1 MATGVGMRYDGAK
14 QRGGR
19 VSNNESFID
28 EVTDEVRRDTLYAT
42 FRRYG
47 WIAVL
52 AVLVLV
58 GAAGWSEYSKARNAA
73 AAAARGDAI
82 YDALQIDD
90 ANGRRDALVALA
102 GQTGSDPVERLLAA
116 AAQQESGDPAA
127 AADMLDAMTTDIEVA
142 PLYRDLAAF
151 KALMLRADTLDPA
164 ARIAGFAQ
172 LAQPGAP
179 FRLLALEQTALAQ
192 VDAGDTDAAIA
203 TLKGILS
210 DAEVTRGLRERAQNL
225 IVALGGTV
233 DVSSVAPA
241 N

>member
-1 MATGVGMRYDGAK
+1 M
-14 QRGGR
+14 
-19 VSNNESFID
+19 SNNESFID
-28 EVTDEVRRDTLYAT
+28 EVTEEVRRDALYAG

-58 GAAGWSEYSKARNAA
+58 GAAGWTEYSKARTAAVAA
-73 AAAARGDAI
+73 AKGDAV

-90 ANGRRDALVALA
+90 ATARRDALVALS
-102 GQTGSDPVERLLAA
+102 GQTGSDPVERLLTA
-116 AAQQESGDPAA
+116 AAQQESGDAA
-127 AADMLDAMTTDIEVA
+127 AAATTLDAMTADPSVA
-142 PLYRDLAAF
+142 PLYRDLAAI
-151 KALMLRADTLDPA
+151 KALTLRVATLDPA
-164 ARIAGFAQ
+164 ERIAGFAL

-192 VDAGDTDAAIA
+192 VDSGGADAAIT
-203 TLKGILS
+203 TLKGILG

-233 DVSSVAPA
+233 DVSVTAPA